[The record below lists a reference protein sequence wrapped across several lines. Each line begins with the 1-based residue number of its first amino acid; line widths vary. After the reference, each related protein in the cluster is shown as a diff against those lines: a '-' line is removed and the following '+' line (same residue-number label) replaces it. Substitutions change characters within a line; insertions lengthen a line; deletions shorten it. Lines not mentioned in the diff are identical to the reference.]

1 MSASGRLCCGLSLT
15 LGTPHRQVGHLGRDR
30 YTLCVCIAGMWAPSV
45 GDISFLLSNPTERA
59 ELAALVDA
67 ANLGCLGL
75 YPHRSIKATPA
86 TPSSTINSSV
96 TKPAGAMQPFS
107 LEVAPF

>member
-1 MSASGRLCCGLSLT
+1 MLESGPIPIRWHPAQSAQPTYPLLLPRSPLLSTRAPASALVT
-15 LGTPHRQVGHLGRDR
+15 
-30 YTLCVCIAGMWAPSV
+30 YMWAPSV

-75 YPHRSIKATPA
+75 FPHCRIKASPPHTLLDP
-86 TPSSTINSSV
+86 
-96 TKPAGAMQPFS
+96 
-107 LEVAPF
+107 